1 MATSALEK
9 NNREVLFTTRMTAAE
24 AARVDELTQRLNEA
38 VSVSGR
44 KVTRSTITRMGIEM
58 MLAQAAA

>member
-1 MATSALEK
+1 MATSTLEK
-9 NNREVLFTTRMTAAE
+9 NNREVLFTTRMTASE

-38 VSVSGR
+38 VSASGR

>member
-9 NNREVLFTTRMTAAE
+9 NNREVLFTTRMTASE